1 MIKSCLQVN
10 PLNRPSCEKILATPG
25 LLNHLTGTL
34 EELNFHEE
42 AESKADNL
50 LSTIRCPRNL
60 GQITERLPKAQYKQ
74 LKRSASM
81 EINAPSDL
89 KSKLDSKD
97 LRMLSQVSVKP
108 KRVEDIQNNLPTITE
123 D

>member
-34 EELNFHEE
+34 EELDFHEE
-42 AESKADNL
+42 TESKADNL

-81 EINAPSDL
+81 EIGAPSDL
-89 KSKLDSKD
+89 KSKLELKD
-97 LRMLSQVSVKP
+97 LKMISQVSVKP
-108 KRVEDIQNNLPTITE
+108 KRVEDIRNNLPTITE